1 MPPVD
6 LIRLHAGS
14 DDRFLR
20 CSLESG
26 SRAIVLEATGRG
38 NANEQVLPGVAAAVD
53 AGVPVVV
60 CSRCVA
66 GRVEPVYGRG
76 GGKDLLEAGAL
87 FGGDLA
93 GPKARVLV
101 QLALAAG
108 VDVAEA
114 VAGEA
119 G

>member
-1 MPPVD
+1 VPQVD
-6 LIRLHAGS
+6 LIRLYAGS
-14 DDRFLR
+14 DDRFVR
-20 CSLESG
+20 ASLDSG

-38 NANEQVLPGVAAAVD
+38 NANERVLSGVQSAVR

-60 CSRCVA
+60 CSRCVT

-76 GGKDLLEAGAL
+76 GGKDLADAGAL
-87 FGGDLA
+87 FAGDLA
-93 GPKARVLV
+93 GPKARVLL

-108 VDVAEA
+108 LDVEETLA
-114 VAGEA
+114 VEA